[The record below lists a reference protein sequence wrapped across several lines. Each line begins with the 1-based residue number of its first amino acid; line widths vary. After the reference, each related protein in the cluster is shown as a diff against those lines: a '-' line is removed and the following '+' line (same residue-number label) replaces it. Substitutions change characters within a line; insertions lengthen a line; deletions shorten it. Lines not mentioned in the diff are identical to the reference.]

1 MKLFEKGR
9 RQIGV
14 FLLVYLAVCIFVCCT
29 SFPYLSLQ
37 TITMA
42 EEIRYFSLFSMIVA
56 IFVFFYTKQMF
67 LAGGKIEDTV
77 AVKTGQN
84 TQETLRK
91 EQERKAKEDKKK
103 KAEQEKKIIEEK
115 LSGILD
121 GLDSKQATGD
131 FFDQLLINLSKCFDI
146 VQGVAYLY
154 DDASQKF
161 SIAGT
166 YAYYTEH
173 TDRTFEIGEGIPGQV
188 AKDRKILQLDNVPE
202 DYIKVV
208 SGLGNSSPRH
218 LVVIPIVSKDKTLA
232 VMELASF
239 SKTEINS
246 QLFFEQFNE
255 KLSGRVE
262 MLDK

>member
-56 IFVFFYTKQMF
+56 VFVFFYTKQMF

-77 AVKTGQN
+77 SVKTGQN